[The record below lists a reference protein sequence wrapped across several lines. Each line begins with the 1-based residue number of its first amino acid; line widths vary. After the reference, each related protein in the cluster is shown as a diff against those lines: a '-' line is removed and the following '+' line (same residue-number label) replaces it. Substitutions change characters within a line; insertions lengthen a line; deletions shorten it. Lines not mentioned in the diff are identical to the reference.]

1 MFKITRFFKIMGF
14 FTSMTSLE
22 KSFSKSP
29 NFTNP
34 EFCMDKSRMLQFSES
49 RVIFKNHAFFP
60 KSRVFFTLMTS
71 LEKSRFFQK
80 PEFYKSPFFSEIWV
94 FYTPIPEFYKS
105 RILHGQIPNVA
116 IFGIPGYFQK
126 SPVFSKIPGFF
137 HLNDVIGEIPVFSKT
152 RILQIPIFFRNLGF
166 LHP

>member
-34 EFCMDKSRMLQFSES
+34 EFCMDKSRILQFSES

-80 PEFYKSPFFSEIWV
+80 PEFYKSPFFQKSG
-94 FYTPIPEFYKS
+94 FFTPLSPNFTNPEFCMDKS
-105 RILHGQIPNVA
+105 RILHGQIPN
-116 IFGIPGYFQK
+116 FG
-126 SPVFSKIPGFF
+126 
-137 HLNDVIGEIPVFSKT
+137 
-152 RILQIPIFFRNLGF
+152 QIPDISHFYRIPCIFQNFRVF
-166 LHP
+166 

>member
-34 EFCMDKSRMLQFSES
+34 EFCMDKSRILHGQIPNVA
-49 RVIFKNHAFFP
+49 RTN
-60 KSRVFFTLMTS
+60 
-71 LEKSRFFQK
+71 
-80 PEFYKSPFFSEIWV
+80 PEFCMD
-94 FYTPIPEFYKS
+94 KS

-116 IFGIPGYFQK
+116 RTNPEFCMDK
-126 SPVFSKIPGFF
+126 S
-137 HLNDVIGEIPVFSKT
+137 
-152 RILQIPIFFRNLGF
+152 RILHGQIPNFGQIPDISHFYRIPCIFQNFRVFKKFPVQSSFRIPRLTTYKKSRFSVQNLGF
-166 LHP
+166 RL